1 MLTDVLTMQNALI
14 NMADLVACA
23 IVKRQKPM
31 ADLISRTA
39 LGKEFGRSWVEKNE
53 ASGLLV
59 GKRSGAGKNSKI
71 LFSRLQ
77 AMALCEAERQC
88 KAEIKGKYAKA

>member
-1 MLTDVLTMQNALI
+1 MGVAMVNIDALLECAI
-14 NMADLVACA
+14 QKRHNPMADLV
-23 IVKRQKPM
+23 
-31 ADLISRTA
+31 SRTQ
-39 LGKEFGRSWVEKNE
+39 LGKEFGRVWVEKNE
-53 ASGLLV
+53 ALGLLT

-88 KAEIKGKYAKA
+88 KAEIKGKYSKA

>member
-1 MLTDVLTMQNALI
+1 MQNALM

-31 ADLISRTA
+31 ADLVSRTA
-39 LGKEFGRSWVEKNE
+39 LGKEFGRVWVEKNE
-53 ASGLLV
+53 AQGLLT

>member
-1 MLTDVLTMQNALI
+1 MLTNVLTMQNALM

-31 ADLISRTA
+31 ADLVSRTA
-39 LGKEFGRSWVEKNE
+39 LGKEFGRVWVKKK
-53 ASGLLV
+53 ALLGLITAQQN
-59 GKRSGAGKNSKI
+59 GKKT

-77 AMALCEAERQC
+77 AMAVREAERFC
-88 KAEIKGKYAKA
+88 KAID

>member
-1 MLTDVLTMQNALI
+1 MGVAMVNIDAL
-14 NMADLVACA
+14 LECA
-23 IVKRQKPM
+23 IQKRQKPM
-31 ADLISRTA
+31 ADLVSRTA
-39 LGKEFGRSWVEKNE
+39 LGKEFGRVWVEKNE
-53 ASGLLV
+53 ALGLLT

-88 KAEIKGKYAKA
+88 KAEIKGKYSKA